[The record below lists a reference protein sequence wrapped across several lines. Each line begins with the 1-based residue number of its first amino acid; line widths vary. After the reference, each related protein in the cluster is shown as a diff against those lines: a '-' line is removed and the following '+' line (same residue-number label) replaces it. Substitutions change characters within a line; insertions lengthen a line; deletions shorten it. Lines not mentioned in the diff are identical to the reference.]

1 MYGDAYGE
9 ASGDVVGELR
19 AVDWDLVEL
28 ELLLVVDPLR
38 DVLGLTIASWV
49 GLDFFEAL
57 MGMRVIIWVVDCAFT
72 IGLLFSDEVLDLVDE
87 EAVLRTSGPG
97 QD

>member
-1 MYGDAYGE
+1 
-9 ASGDVVGELR
+9 
-19 AVDWDLVEL
+19 LVEL
-28 ELLLVVDPLR
+28 ELLLVVALFR
-38 DVLGLTIASWV
+38 DVLGLTMASWV

-57 MGMRVIIWVVDCAFT
+57 MGTRVIICVVDCAFT
-72 IGLLFSDEVLDLVDE
+72 IGLLFSDELLDLDG